1 MKGMVRLL
9 LAVATGLAA
18 ISTSVAWAQ
27 SYPERPITLVVP
39 YPPGGTTDLV
49 ARIVTHTLSKELG
62 QPVVVENAPGAAGMI
77 GMNRVARAKPDG
89 YTLGWGLNGPATVVP
104 YMTKAPLYDPAK
116 AFVPVGLVSTSSYL
130 MVARPD
136 LGVSSLAE
144 LIAKAKTAP
153 GKYTYGSIGIGSSTH
168 LMTELLMSAANIDL
182 LQIPYKGEADTIR
195 ALLSNEIDV
204 TWVTLQSGAP
214 LVASG
219 KAKGVF
225 TTGPDREKNLPSVP
239 TLSESGRPDLTVE
252 TFFGI
257 LAPTGTPQSV
267 IDALNK
273 AMKNSVTNAEYVTA
287 LEKAGLTPKPS
298 TPEQFGALLNRHQQR
313 WVELIKARNIVAE

>member
-219 KAKGVF
+219 KVKGVF